1 MSKVLK
7 ACPFCGEQHKTNKIA
22 NIIDYDGEGHPILG
36 EYKNVVSMLVH
47 GRNDFIPLDVWQSRP
62 IEDALRAELELSRKI
77 AGEAIKQTETLTEQ
91 LDDSNRKLEQRI
103 ALEIDEHLKVVELQA
118 KLDMALR
125 VLNKLNEFD
134 YTESGVNWEIKSG
147 ITEIKRIGGKNE

>member
-77 AGEAIKQTETLTEQ
+77 ADEAIKQTEILTEELNVWKPASITTQ
-91 LDDSNRKLEQRI
+91 LERDTLRKQVE
-103 ALEIDEHLKVVELQA
+103 EIKNV
-118 KLDMALR
+118 ALR
-125 VLNKLNEFD
+125 VLNKLDEFD

-147 ITEIKRIGGKNE
+147 ITEIKRIGGMSE